1 MNGVVDGS
9 DEKGGSTEGSKH
21 GDPRVAVRVLTT
33 SGSYP
38 AKGHEAVPSSEAV
51 IEVLKRAAAA
61 MGIAN
66 TSEWVAKINGN
77 EIDTSQ
83 TYAALHLHGEVKIDF
98 GKREAGGG

>member
-1 MNGVVDGS
+1 MQPDKSTDSNHGS
-9 DEKGGSTEGSKH
+9 
-21 GDPRVAVRVLTT
+21 PRVAVRVLTT

-38 AKGHEAVPSSEAV
+38 TKGHEAVPASEAV

-61 MGIAN
+61 LGIAN

-77 EIDTSQ
+77 EIDPSQ